1 MKPEEGRFEE
11 QQSAWLYRLIA
22 VHEKDK
28 TMRRLFLRLAERAEQ
43 QARLWEAPI
52 LAAREELKTPFKP
65 TWRARLAGRLVRWF
79 GPRTMRPVLA
89 SLKIRGLSA
98 YAGRKVMASH
108 PTPVTSDEVG
118 RRHSSI
124 TGGNLRAAVFGINDG
139 LVSNTSLIMGMAG
152 ASPDVSLVLLTG
164 VAGMLA
170 GALSMASG
178 EYISMR
184 SQRELFEHQIDVERA
199 ELTLYPEEE
208 AEELAL
214 IYVAR
219 GMDLHEARRF
229 TRNLVKEPEKALNLL
244 SREELGL
251 NPDDLGSPWAAAF
264 FSFLAF
270 AVGAVIPLV
279 PFLPQLEIAHGL
291 QLSAGLAGGSL
302 FFTGVFLS
310 LFTGGSAVYG
320 GIRMLLIGAVA
331 GVITYGIG
339 SLFGVKVE

>member
-11 QQSAWLYRLIA
+11 QQSAWLYRLLA

-28 TMRRLFLRLAERAEQ
+28 TMRRLFLRLAERAER
-43 QARLWEAPI
+43 QAKLWEAPL
-52 LAAREELKTPFKP
+52 LAARKPLATPFRP
-65 TWRARLAGRLVRWF
+65 ARRARLAGRLVRWF
-79 GPRTMRPVLA
+79 GPRAMRPILA

-108 PTPVTSDEVG
+108 PTPVTPDEVG
-118 RRHSSI
+118 RRHSGI
-124 TGGNLRAAVFGINDG
+124 AGGNLRAAVFGINDG

-152 ASPDVSLVLLTG
+152 ANPDVSLVLLTG

-184 SQRELFEHQIDVERA
+184 SQRELFEHQIDLERA

-214 IYVAR
+214 IYAAR
-219 GMDLHEARRF
+219 GMDLREARRF
-229 TRNLVKEPEKALNLL
+229 TRKLVKVPEQALDLL

-251 NPDDLGSPWAAAF
+251 NPDDLGSPWMAAF
-264 FSFLAF
+264 CSFLAF
-270 AVGAVIPLV
+270 TAGAVIPLL
-279 PFLPQLEIAHGL
+279 PFLGQLEMTHGL
-291 QLSAGLAGGSL
+291 RFSAGLASGSL
-302 FFTGVFLS
+302 FFTGAFLS

-320 GIRMLLIGAVA
+320 GIRMLLIGVVA
-331 GVITYGIG
+331 GVTTYGIG

>member
-1 MKPEEGRFEE
+1 
-11 QQSAWLYRLIA
+11 
-22 VHEKDK
+22 
-28 TMRRLFLRLAERAEQ
+28 
-43 QARLWEAPI
+43 
-52 LAAREELKTPFKP
+52 
-65 TWRARLAGRLVRWF
+65 
-79 GPRTMRPVLA
+79 MRPVLA

-124 TGGNLRAAVFGINDG
+124 AGGNLRAAVFGINDG

-291 QLSAGLAGGSL
+291 KLSAVLAGGSL

-339 SLFGVKVE
+339 TLFGVKVE